1 MNKEKIENIDELEEL
16 PDNWWY
22 RVYLAVIVVTILVIS
37 ALGIF
42 TRYFSS

>member
-1 MNKEKIENIDELEEL
+1 MHTEEINENENVEEL

-22 RVYLAVIVVTILVIS
+22 RVYLAVIVTTVIVIL

-42 TRYFSS
+42 SWYFSR